1 MRCELQRLV
10 KDDCRLDPS
19 IDLLEKLADE
29 RRLTGPGVAHQQE
42 MAVLLLRADRQRASA
57 RRRREQIEQRCSIGC
72 DESDPI
78 ATLQSIELPT
88 GDQLG
93 PAECLPSANP
103 LRTTAMSVSSGEKRA
118 ANHEHRHRDLKR
130 NPGLEACC
138 VCLNLS
144 VERNAGL
151 SGCRASEPYELQL
164 SRSRPDCRL

>member
-57 RRRREQIEQRCSIGC
+57 RRRSEQCEQRCSLGR

-88 GDQLG
+88 SDQLG

-103 LRTTAMSVSSGEKRA
+103 LRIAAMSVSS
-118 ANHEHRHRDLKR
+118 RDQRTR
-130 NPGLEACC
+130 N
-138 VCLNLS
+138 
-144 VERNAGL
+144 
-151 SGCRASEPYELQL
+151 
-164 SRSRPDCRL
+164 